1 MKQAII
7 LMARMGSRRLP
18 GKVLL
23 PVQGRP
29 LLGHLFDRLK
39 RAEFGDIVLATSDLA
54 GDDPIAAFAKTEG
67 VAVFRGDEEDWSNRI
82 LQAAH
87 THDIEAIVRVTAD
100 CPMIDP
106 ATVDLVGNTLVSS
119 GADYV
124 SPDWPRATLP
134 TGMGCEGVLRNALE
148 RLHQSPAPKTAEER
162 WLSFLT
168 KDDGY
173 RPASVPTRANLG
185 DHRVTVD
192 EPADFE
198 VVKQLLDKLLP
209 DHPHFTLADVVATL
223 EANPEIAALNTH
235 VQQLTG
241 PHAKPSA

>member
-1 MKQAII
+1 MNQAIV

-23 PVQGRP
+23 QVQGRP

-39 RAEFGDIVLATSDLA
+39 RAEFGDIILATSALA
-54 GDDPIAAFAKTEG
+54 GDDPIAIFADAEG
-67 VAVFRGDEEDWSNRI
+67 VTVFRGDEEDWSNRI
-82 LQAAH
+82 LQAAL
-87 THDIEAIVRVTAD
+87 THDVEAIVRVTAD

-106 ATVDLVGNTLVSS
+106 ATVDLVGDTLISS

-134 TGMGCEGVLRNALE
+134 TGMGCEGVLRSALE
-148 RLHQSPAPKTAEER
+148 RLHRSPDPKTAEQR

-168 KDDGY
+168 TDDGY
-173 RPASVPTRANLG
+173 HPASVPTRAALG

-209 DHPHFTLADVVATL
+209 NNSDYTLADVVATL
-223 EANPEIAALNTH
+223 EAHPEIAVLNAH
-235 VQQLTG
+235 VPQLTG
-241 PHAKPSA
+241 PHAKSGS

>member
-1 MKQAII
+1 MSQAII

-29 LLGHLFDRLK
+29 LLGHLFDRLR
-39 RAEFGDIVLATSDLA
+39 RADFGDVILATSALA
-54 GDDPIAAFAKTEG
+54 GDDPIADFADAEG

-82 LQAAH
+82 LQAALI
-87 THDIEAIVRVTAD
+87 HDIEAIVRVTAD
-100 CPMIDP
+100 CPLIDP

-124 SPDWPRATLP
+124 SPDWPSATLP
-134 TGMGCEGVLRNALE
+134 TGMGCEGVRRSALE
-148 RLHQSPAPKTAEER
+148 RLHESATPQTAEQR
-162 WLSFLT
+162 WMSFLNG
-168 KDDGY
+168 DNGY
-173 RPASVPTRANLG
+173 CPASVPTGVQL
-185 DHRVTVD
+185 DEHRVTVD

-198 VVKQLLDKLLP
+198 VVEQLLNILLP
-209 DHPHFTLADVVATL
+209 EHPSFTLADVVATL
-223 EANPEIAALNTH
+223 EAHPEIAALNSH

-241 PHAKPSA
+241 PHAKSGA